1 MVAASVTPSVTAA
14 AVHNHLPISPATLI
28 PTPTR
33 TFHREKK
40 GTGVFYHMLGLV
52 SHGVVRHKR
61 LPSPFSAADLS
72 LSESTADTVGWACRS
87 AISQES

>member
-1 MVAASVTPSVTAA
+1 MSALYPSGYAPVKQTFAMVAASVTPSVTAA

-33 TFHREKK
+33 TFHR
-40 GTGVFYHMLGLV
+40 
-52 SHGVVRHKR
+52 HKR